1 MDDLPDRR
9 RPIRRTLGRSND
21 DTLMMAVSDMAA
33 VVVLDGLDGAG
44 ATVYCNQTVIRS
56 GVMGEVVGSRRGGE
70 LFI

>member
-44 ATVYCNQTVIRS
+44 AILQSNCDKIR
-56 GVMGEVVGSRRGGE
+56 GNGGGCGFE
-70 LFI
+70 ARW